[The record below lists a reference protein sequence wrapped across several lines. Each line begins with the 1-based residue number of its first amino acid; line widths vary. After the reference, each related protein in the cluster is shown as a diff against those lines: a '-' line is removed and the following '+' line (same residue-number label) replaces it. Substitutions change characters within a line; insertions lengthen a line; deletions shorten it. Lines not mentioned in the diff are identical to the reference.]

1 VAIRGTPQRAG
12 EPGNWCIFEFSRQS
26 TNPPDMKSK
35 RGKSPG
41 KAPESALWPVVLP
54 VLILLAALVLR
65 TVSLTTFGTLV
76 DERITRDVVA
86 GIWHG
91 EWSNNWKSTVS
102 APEYRIDMYNFSSYM
117 YADAL
122 IAGGAAEID
131 ALLSNGNPDFVFWSR
146 LFSAVAGTLA
156 VFLVYL
162 VARRLFGQAT
172 ALGAMFLMAAMP
184 PLVQDSHY
192 ARPEAFVV
200 ALTAAAYLL
209 ALQFD
214 SHSGRLQYLAGSS
227 FCFGLLIACKI
238 SLIPMAAIPFLFL
251 ASLRDRRLLM
261 RAAGICAGCTLVGIF
276 IGVPD
281 AFFHPAAYWK
291 GVEFLRRQYAGVHPP
306 HASAD
311 STNSISLTALYFWQT
326 TGLLLLFSLAG
337 AWMLACSRRF
347 VWLAAIGGPVAFYL
361 LYFSLQR
368 TFFERNLS
376 HVAPLMA
383 ILAAVAWT
391 ALGERLGER
400 FPVRAR
406 AAALVALLA
415 VAAAP
420 SLWVS
425 SKLVFRAMR
434 GSPEERA
441 VNFEALLM
449 RNIRK
454 IDGTMPIFTDAQL
467 NYVMKLATTLD
478 QDALLR
484 IADYHDSFTKKH
496 LAELQRRT
504 NWREVAYFPSVFE
517 GFDVNTIIAY
527 HDVSFRYLFIRTPPA
542 P

>member
-1 VAIRGTPQRAG
+1 
-12 EPGNWCIFEFSRQS
+12 
-26 TNPPDMKSK
+26 MKSK
-35 RGKSPG
+35 RGKSTV
-41 KAPESALWPVVLP
+41 KAPQSALGP
-54 VLILLAALVLR
+54 VLLPALILVAALVLR
-65 TVSLTTFGTLV
+65 TVSLTTFGSLV

-91 EWSNNWKSTVS
+91 EWSNNWKFTVS

-117 YADAL
+117 YADAV
-122 IAGGAAEID
+122 IAGTAGELD
-131 ALLSNGNPDFVFWSR
+131 AWLSNGSPDFVFWSR

-172 ALGAMFLMAAMP
+172 ALVAMFLMAAMP
-184 PLVQDSHY
+184 LLVQDSHY
-192 ARPEAFVV
+192 ARPEAFVA

-214 SHSGRLQYLAGSS
+214 SHPGRLQYLGGSS
-227 FCFGLLIACKI
+227 FCFGLLIACKV

-251 ASLRDRRLLM
+251 VSLQDRRLLM
-261 RAAGICAGCTLVGIF
+261 RAAGICAGCTLLGIF
-276 IGVPD
+276 MGVPD

-291 GVEFLRRQYAGVHPP
+291 GVEFLRRQYAGIHPP

-311 STNSISLTALYFWQT
+311 SANSISLTALYFWQT

-337 AWMLACSRRF
+337 VWVLARARRF

-376 HVAPLMA
+376 HVAPLIA
-383 ILAAVAWT
+383 ILAAVACT
-391 ALGERLGER
+391 ALGER
-400 FPVRAR
+400 FPVKAR
-406 AAALVALLA
+406 PVALVALLA
-415 VAAAP
+415 LAAAP

-467 NYVMKLATTLD
+467 NYVMNLATTLD

-484 IADYHDSFTKKH
+484 IADYHDSFTRKH

-504 NWREVAYFPSVFE
+504 NWSEVAYFPSVFE

-527 HDVSFRYLFIRTPPA
+527 HDVSFRYLFVRRPPA